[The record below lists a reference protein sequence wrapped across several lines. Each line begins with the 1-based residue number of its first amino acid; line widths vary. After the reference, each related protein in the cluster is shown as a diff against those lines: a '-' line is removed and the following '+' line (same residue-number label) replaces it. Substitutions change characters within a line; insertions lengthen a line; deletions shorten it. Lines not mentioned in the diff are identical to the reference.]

1 MNFFCSLFGHT
12 WVAHTAAPQ
21 PRWNTTK
28 DGVVLVPSDPP
39 THADA
44 AAVRYFD
51 RCQRCG
57 SEREA
62 PRPAVDQRAASS

>member
-28 DGVVLVPSDPP
+28 DGVVLVPSDPESGG
-39 THADA
+39 AGGS
-44 AAVRYFD
+44 VRYFD

-57 SEREA
+57 SERDA
-62 PRPAVDQRAASS
+62 PRPAAEKRATSA